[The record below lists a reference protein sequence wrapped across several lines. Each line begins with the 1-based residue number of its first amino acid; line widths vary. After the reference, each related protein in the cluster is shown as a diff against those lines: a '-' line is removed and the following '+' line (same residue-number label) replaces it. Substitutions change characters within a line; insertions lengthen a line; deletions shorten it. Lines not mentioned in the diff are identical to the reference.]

1 MDGYSLNLTNSAP
14 AIRGAKINMQTAVN
28 NSEICDNDLVAQ
40 AARGRIPAFKELVER
55 YQRRTYFFA
64 LGMVHN
70 PDDAYDLSQEAF
82 VRVHKHLKRFDPNFP
97 FKVWLFH
104 ILSNLCKNHLRQRK
118 TRENVVVS
126 SDDERTLTIPDYR
139 DPETAMDKTETQ
151 AQVWKAI
158 GQLPEKFREIIIL
171 SHFQEMPYDQMAQ
184 VLEIPRGSVM
194 SRLYY
199 ARLKLRE
206 ILEKMGVEI

>member
-1 MDGYSLNLTNSAP
+1 MDGYPLKLARSIAP
-14 AIRGAKINMQTAVN
+14 LIRVKIKVQTAEPNPV
-28 NSEICDNDLVAQ
+28 ICDNDLVAQ
-40 AARGRIPAFKELVER
+40 AIKGRVSAFKELVER
-55 YQRRTYFFA
+55 YQRRAYFYA

-70 PDDAYDLSQEAF
+70 PDDARDLSQEAF
-82 VRVHKHLKRFDPNFP
+82 VRVLKHLKRFDQKYP

-104 ILSNLCKNHLRQRK
+104 ILSNLCKNHLRQRN
-118 TRENVVVS
+118 THENIVFGW
-126 SDDERTLTIPDYR
+126 DDDRALTIPDR
-139 DPETAMDKTETQ
+139 RNPEAVLDKAELKS
-151 AQVWKAI
+151 QVWKAI

-171 SHFQEMPYDQMAQ
+171 SHFQEMSYDQISH

-206 ILEKMGVEI
+206 ILEKMGVEL